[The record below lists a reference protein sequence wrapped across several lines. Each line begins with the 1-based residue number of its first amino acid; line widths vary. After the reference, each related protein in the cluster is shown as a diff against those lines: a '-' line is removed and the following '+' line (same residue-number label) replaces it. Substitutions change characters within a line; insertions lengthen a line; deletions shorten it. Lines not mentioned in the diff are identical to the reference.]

1 MMHTDQLPHHRRR
14 RALGILAALALAVVG
29 IVAWT
34 NIRSSEDPFAV
45 FHQSREE
52 PIPGTFGY
60 VLAPADGSPRVE
72 PETAYAD
79 LLGSGR
85 GLDVSLTY
93 AVVRNDRDGL
103 EWGPAWV
110 YLTHDLCYFTAK
122 GDFVSPSRAGEDD
135 GCTPDNIL
143 VQVVDADPGRFVAA
157 FDAFDVHGGWLPA
170 RAGDPQTL
178 PTTRFH

>member
-1 MMHTDQLPHHRRR
+1 MNLDRPPRHRR
-14 RALGILAALALAVVG
+14 RALGVVTTLAIAGAAVT
-29 IVAWT
+29 AWT
-34 NIRSSEDPFAV
+34 STRGNDDPFAA
-45 FHQSREE
+45 FHQVREQT
-52 PIPGTFGY
+52 IPGTFGY
-60 VLAPADGSPRVE
+60 VLAPADGRPE
-72 PETAYAD
+72 MAPETAYGD

-93 AVVRNDRDGL
+93 AIVRNDRDGI

-143 VQVVDADPGRFVAA
+143 VQVVDADTGRFVAA
-157 FDAFDVHGGWLPA
+157 FDAFDVDGGWLPA
-170 RAGDPQTL
+170 RAGDPQTS